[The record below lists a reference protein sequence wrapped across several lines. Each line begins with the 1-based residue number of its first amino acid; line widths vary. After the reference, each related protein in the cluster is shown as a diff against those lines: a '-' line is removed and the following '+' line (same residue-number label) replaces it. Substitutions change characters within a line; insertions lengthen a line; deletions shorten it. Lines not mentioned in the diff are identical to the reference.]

1 MACARRRMR
10 EAEFPD
16 IPGRQVPSLTSWQR
30 IHSSMVNEVALA
42 RPSGIPDP
50 RERRNVGARQCATE
64 MLLPRKLPSTGPR
77 AGRTCGG
84 ECLSASWQGAGG

>member
-10 EAEFPD
+10 DAEFPD

-42 RPSGIPDP
+42 RPPGIPVP
-50 RERRNVGARQCATE
+50 RERRNVGARQCATG

>member
-1 MACARRRMR
+1 MACTRRRMR

-16 IPGRQVPSLTSWQR
+16 IPGRQVSGLTSWQR

-42 RPSGIPDP
+42 RPPGIPVP
-50 RERRNVGARQCATE
+50 GEWRNVGTRQCATG
-64 MLLPRKLPSTGPR
+64 MLPRKFPSTGPR

-84 ECLSASWQGAGG
+84 ECLSASWRGAGV